1 MELRTLKYF
10 LTVASELNITKAAR
24 KLNISQ
30 PPLSRQL
37 SLLEEELGAQLFDR
51 RKRRIQLTVEGQY
64 LPQQAEHILIL
75 AEHTAQQLEEM
86 KQQTVKGTL
95 LLGVTE
101 TCSASVLPAILPD
114 FKTFYPQI
122 SYDIW
127 CGNSNDVCR
136 RIKEGITD
144 IGIIRAPLDEQN
156 FETVFLKT
164 ETWIAIVSRQH
175 PLAGQTGVSLE
186 RLSRE
191 PLFIPSRQPLQSEIL
206 NWFSSASESYQIFA
220 LYNQLAGIIPLIAQN
235 TGVAICPESV
245 KLYTDDRR
253 LAYLKITEPEPT
265 SHLYMICGRNRL
277 LSAGAKAFWNYV
289 KLSFDTTAPSSEN
302 R

>member
-37 SLLEEELGAQLFDR
+37 SLLEEELGVQLFVR
-51 RKRRIQLTVEGQY
+51 GKRRIQLTEEGKY
-64 LPQQAEHILIL
+64 LAQQAEHILNL

-191 PLFIPSRQPLQSEIL
+191 PLFIPSRQPLVQFGL
-206 NWFSSASESYQIFA
+206 R
-220 LYNQLAGIIPLIAQN
+220 
-235 TGVAICPESV
+235 
-245 KLYTDDRR
+245 KLSDFRPVQPACRDYPSNRTKYRS
-253 LAYLKITEPEPT
+253 
-265 SHLYMICGRNRL
+265 SHLPGISQAVYGRP
-277 LSAGAKAFWNYV
+277 
-289 KLSFDTTAPSSEN
+289 APGLSEN
-302 R
+302 H

>member
-10 LTVASELNITKAAR
+10 LTVANEQNITHAAR

-37 SLLEEELGAQLFDR
+37 SQLEEELGVQLFVR
-51 RKRRIQLTVEGQY
+51 GKRKIQLTEEGKY
-64 LPQQAEHILIL
+64 LAQQAEHILNL
-75 AEHTAQQLEEM
+75 AEPTAKQLDLM
-86 KQQTVKGTL
+86 KQEPVKGTL

-114 FKTFYPQI
+114 FKTLYPQI
-122 SYDIW
+122 GYDIW
-127 CGNSNDVCR
+127 CGNSSDVCR
-136 RIKEGITD
+136 RIKEGIAD
-144 IGIIRAPLDEQN
+144 IGIVRAPLDQQK
-156 FETVFLKT
+156 FETAFLKT
-164 ETWIAIVSRQH
+164 EAWIAIVSKNH
-175 PLAGQTGVSLE
+175 PLAGETGVSLE

-191 PLFIPSRQPLQSEIL
+191 PLFIPSRQPLQREIL

-220 LYNQLAGIIPLIAQN
+220 LYNQFSGIIPLIAQN
-235 TGVAICPESV
+235 AGVAICPESV

-277 LSAGAKAFWNYV
+277 LPAGAKAFWNYV
-289 KLSFDTTAPSSEN
+289 KQSFPGSDEPL
-302 R
+302 

>member
-10 LTVASELNITKAAR
+10 LTVAAELNITHAAH

-37 SLLEEELGAQLFDR
+37 SQLEEELGVQLFVR
-51 RKRRIQLTVEGQY
+51 GKRKIQLTEEGKY
-64 LPQQAEHILIL
+64 LAQQAEHILNL
-75 AEHTAQQLEEM
+75 AEHTAKQLNLM
-86 KQQTVKGTL
+86 KQETVKGTL

-101 TCSASVLPAILPD
+101 TCSASVLPAILPG
-114 FKTFYPQI
+114 FKTLYPQI

-136 RIKEGITD
+136 RIKEGIAD
-144 IGIIRAPLDEQN
+144 IGIVRAPLEQQK

-164 ETWIAIVSRQH
+164 ETWIAIVSKNH
-175 PLAGQTGVSLE
+175 PLAKEACVSLE

-191 PLFIPSRQPLQSEIL
+191 PLFIPSRQPLQREIL

-277 LSAGAKAFWNYV
+277 LPAGAKAFWNYV
-289 KLSFDTTAPSSEN
+289 KQSFSEADEPL
-302 R
+302 